1 MVSYKKSTSERGK
14 FKNKIHNALYKSDD
28 IKDLLLGDIT
38 GKSASEVRKL
48 FKERVKSHLFIDETI
63 KDTNSYI
70 YYDIRMPRLYE
81 NTKNCEII
89 LYAVSHRDILDN
101 YSKEGYYGNRA
112 DILSQMIENCLIC
125 DEDVAR
131 EFGIG
136 NLKLDSV
143 EIFNGRTLYG
153 CQMTFSV
160 PNFRWN

>member
-28 IKDLLLGDIT
+28 IKDLLLGDIS

-48 FKERVKSHLFIDETI
+48 FKE
-63 KDTNSYI
+63 NSYI

-160 PNFRWN
+160 PNFR